1 MAIDHE
7 IIYMEANGLSS
18 AFPMYIIIYA
28 KFPFRIN
35 TDLWAFYCALP
46 HAVIEHLQHISDTVR
61 AHAPYFA
68 DLHINQMANF
78 VAKTNRKHSKIRFHT
93 CIQSLGLLWGA
104 G

>member
-7 IIYMEANGLSS
+7 IIYMEANGLSP

-35 TDLWAFYCALP
+35 TDLWAFYCAVP

-61 AHAPYFA
+61 AHAPYFV

-78 VAKTNRKHSKIRFHT
+78 VAKTNRKYSKIRFHT
-93 CIQSLGLLWGA
+93 CIQSWGLAVGR
-104 G
+104 